1 MKVKELLK
9 VLLVL
14 LVYILLP
21 IAVLSA
27 YSFSCLE
34 KIIRRFKKDSSF
46 DIFTVFA
53 VFPKNEEMNW
63 IGGIPKAMRTVKI
76 VGVTEGLGNHA
87 NNASFLTRISMN

>member
-1 MKVKELLK
+1 MEVKELLK

-21 IAVLSA
+21 IAALSV
-27 YSFSCLE
+27 YGLSGLE
-34 KIIRRFKKDSSF
+34 KIIRRFKKDFRF
-46 DIFTVFA
+46 DIFT

-63 IGGIPKAMRTVKI
+63 IDGIPEAMRVIKP
-76 VGVTEGLGNHA
+76 VGATEGLGNRA